1 MYIQG
6 DKMKHNK
13 MQKTGKLLKSEIKPK
28 VRDIKNGSVVKY
40 AKVFNN
46 GGAQAVRIPAEYKF
60 DSSVKEVI
68 IEKTNDCIIIQA
80 VQPSYDNLIKAVNN
94 FSDDFMSERVQP
106 KLETRDL
113 F

>member
-1 MYIQG
+1 
-6 DKMKHNK
+6 MKDNK
-13 MQKTGKLLKSEIKPK
+13 LKNQNKSLKSLAEPK
-28 VRDIKNGSVVKY
+28 KHDIKNCSAVKY
-40 AKVFNN
+40 GKIFNN
-46 GGAQAVRIPAEYKF
+46 GGSQAVRIPAEYKF

-68 IEKTNDCIIIQA
+68 IEKKKDCIIIKA